1 MKSIESMESSQRPIT
16 IYAAII
22 SDFGIAVAKFLA
34 ASITGSSAMISEGI
48 HSLADTGNQGLM
60 LLGRGLSRKPA
71 DETHPYGYGMEV
83 YFWSLIVAVILFGLG
98 GGLSIYEGISHLRN
112 PPRLEDPTWNYVV
125 LGAAFILESTSL
137 TVAVRKQLQDQKEDE
152 SFLHAVH
159 MSKNPEVFLVL
170 FEDTAALAGVLIAFL
185 GVYLSHHFQDIIFDS
200 AASILIGAIL
210 AVVAVFLAYETRLLL
225 LGEGADE
232 EDLRRISD
240 IIRGDEIV
248 VDVKR
253 PLTMYFGPH
262 DVLLNIDINFKHGA
276 TIEEVAN
283 AVDRI
288 EKAIRAEFPEIHKI
302 FIEAKSIKAGEN
314 KDAQTQST
322 ASKN

>member
-1 MKSIESMESSQRPIT
+1 MKSLESLESSQRPIT
-16 IYAAII
+16 IYSAII
-22 SDFGIAVAKFLA
+22 SDFGIAIAKFLA

-112 PPRLEDPTWNYVV
+112 PPPLEDPTWNYVV
-125 LGAAFILESTSL
+125 LGIAFILEGTSL
-137 TVAVRKQLQDQKEDE
+137 AIATRKQLQDQKKDE
-152 SFLHAVH
+152 SFLHSVH
-159 MSKNPEVFLVL
+159 MSKNPEVF

-185 GVYLSHHFQDIIFDS
+185 GVFLSHQFHNIIFDS
-200 AASILIGAIL
+200 AASILIGAVL
-210 AVVAVFLAYETRLLL
+210 AVIAIFLAYETRLLL

-240 IIRGDEIV
+240 IIRQDEIV

-253 PLTMYFGPH
+253 PLTMYFGPK
-262 DVLLNIDINFKHGA
+262 DVLLNIDINFKRGA
-276 TIEEVAN
+276 TVEEVAN

-288 EKAIRAEFPEIHKI
+288 EKSIRAEFPEIHKI
-302 FIEAKSIKAGEN
+302 FIEAKSIKSGQEIES
-314 KDAQTQST
+314 DSQ
-322 ASKN
+322 SKNA

>member
-1 MKSIESMESSQRPIT
+1 MKSLESLESSQRPIT
-16 IYAAII
+16 IYSAII
-22 SDFGIAVAKFLA
+22 ADIGIAIAKFLA

-71 DETHPYGYGMEV
+71 DQTHPYGYGMEV

-112 PPRLEDPTWNYVV
+112 PPPLEDPTWNYVV
-125 LGAAFILESTSL
+125 LGVAFVLEGTSL
-137 TVAVRKQLQDQKEDE
+137 SVAMRKQLQEKKEGE

-170 FEDTAALAGVLIAFL
+170 FEDTAALTGILLAFL
-185 GVYLSHHFQDIIFDS
+185 GVFLSHQMQNVYFDG
-200 AASILIGAIL
+200 AASILIGAVL

-232 EDLRRISD
+232 DELRRISD
-240 IIRGDEIV
+240 IIRRDEIV

-253 PLTMYFGPH
+253 PLTMYFGPK
-262 DVLLNIDINFKHGA
+262 DVLLNIDINFQRGA
-276 TIEEVAN
+276 TVEEVAN

-288 EKAIRAEFPEIHKI
+288 EKSIRAEFPEIHKI

-314 KDAQTQST
+314 RDAG
-322 ASKN
+322 